1 MSDTHISS
9 LYEYRQHGTLE
20 FPYVVYHFQI
30 PVSLY
35 SCPMHWHDEMEL
47 MFVQSGCCTVT
58 LNKVPFTVHTGDIVP
73 ILPGMLHAIEQLHEE
88 TCEYFSILF
97 DLKML
102 GQDSPSDYC
111 YTTYIKPYLD
121 EQISLPFRIPSNY
134 PQHDRISEILTSLT
148 QTISE
153 SSHGYEL
160 FVKSQLYRIFWLFE
174 SLEGRTL
181 HAPPDHSQLTQIK
194 KIKELLLFIHSNYA
208 SPLSLKGAADFCGYS
223 VSYFTKFFK
232 SFTGMTLVE
241 YMNHYRLEKACE
253 LLLTTDLSV
262 IEISENTGFEN
273 HSYFIRLFHRQYQ
286 MTPLKYRRSSDRKE
300 QLCQEP
306 SLSR

>member
-1 MSDTHISS
+1 MPDTHISS

-20 FPYVVYHFQI
+20 FPYVVYHFRI
-30 PVSLY
+30 PDSLY

-47 MFVQSGCCTVT
+47 MLVQSGCCTVT
-58 LNKVPFTVHTGDIVP
+58 LNKVPFTAHAGDIVP
-73 ILPGMLHAIEQLHEE
+73 ILPGMLHAIEQLQED

-111 YTTYIKPYLD
+111 YTTYIKPYLAGSV
-121 EQISLPFRIPSNY
+121 SLPYRIASDH
-134 PQHDRISEILTSLT
+134 PQHDSLLEILSPLT
-148 QTISE
+148 RTVSE
-153 SSHGYEL
+153 SSRGYEL

-174 SLEGRTL
+174 SLEERKL
-181 HAPPDHSQLTQIK
+181 HSSPDRLQLSQVK

-208 SPLSLKGAADFCGYS
+208 SSLSLKEAADFCGYS

-232 SFTGMTLVE
+232 SFTGMTLIE
-241 YMNHYRLEKACE
+241 YLNHYRLEKACE

-273 HSYFIRLFHRQYQ
+273 HSYFIRSFRRQYQ
-286 MTPLKYRRSSDRKE
+286 MTPLKYRRAGTGKE
-300 QLCQEP
+300 QL
-306 SLSR
+306 